1 MIFRSNV
8 VAFFLFINSTLF
20 VKTDGRLLGR
30 DRRHKGVTP
39 SSLDAISLRPRLQ
52 QFMKSM
58 REDDIFYRNSG
69 AADSYPPARGNN
81 VLDDVDTDP
90 PTMVVQATDPPTN
103 FPTTSPT
110 MRDIATD
117 PPSPRPRDTDIPTTM
132 TAPAITAPPAV
143 CPTGE
148 SVDERIQLLEV
159 AAEAVSGAALLD
171 VPGSPQNRALQF
183 IREESGNCDFDG
195 SCGAMQR
202 YISAVIYYALD
213 GDEWKNNEGWLGAG
227 VDECDWFSQFEE
239 ERHGLRCDENMC
251 IREIHLGNNTLSGE
265 IPTEINKLDALVTL
279 NLGSNNIVGTIPEIG
294 NNNLVTIDL
303 DNNGLVGTIPPS
315 VYRSENLSI
324 LDLDNN
330 LLGGN
335 LNGIG
340 NAMSLTTV
348 SLFSN
353 LLTGAVPTEELDSL
367 QNLVTLYIDDNNLTG
382 AIGGTLCNNAMV
394 ENMGFSE
401 IMTDCV
407 VECSCCTRC
416 RDENGLFAEMN
427 SS

>member
-1 MIFRSNV
+1 M
-8 VAFFLFINSTLF
+8 
-20 VKTDGRLLGR
+20 
-30 DRRHKGVTP
+30 P
-39 SSLDAISLRPRLQ
+39 
-52 QFMKSM
+52 
-58 REDDIFYRNSG
+58 EDDIFYRNSR
-69 AADSYPPARGNN
+69 ATDSYPPAPGNN
-81 VLDDVDTDP
+81 VLDDADTDP
-90 PTMVVQATDPPTN
+90 PTLGVQATDPPS
-103 FPTTSPT
+103 FS
-110 MRDIATD
+110 
-117 PPSPRPRDTDIPTTM
+117 PRDTDIPTTITDFPGTDPPTPSPSPAVRGGNSVLT
-132 TAPAITAPPAV
+132 TAPVTAPPAV

-148 SVDERIQLLEV
+148 SVDERIKLLAA
-159 AAEAVSGAALLD
+159 AAEAVSGATPLD

-183 IREESGNCDFDG
+183 LLEESGNCDFDG

-227 VDECDWFSQFEE
+227 VDECDWFSLFGE

-294 NNNLVTIDL
+294 NDNLVTIDL

-330 LLGGN
+330 SLGGN

-340 NAMSLTTV
+340 NATSLTTV

-416 RDENGLFAEMN
+416 RDENGILSEID